1 MLRSTNSSRVA
12 ERLIID
18 STPSPSHNERAN
30 TDTDQQLPTYDP
42 RSDVAKK
49 ERSRIRFAE
58 NAIHAIPLLL
68 VFCAV
73 VLWFFSK
80 PGPDLV
86 EFASFL
92 ARTTASSRA
101 QQAPCPRFGVMGCHA
116 SPTSTTLP
124 LEAGGLVAG
133 HSQRSTRGV
142 LMIVSSGVR
151 SMLFNS
157 SAGQFLTRSLACFF
171 NATGSIRTALGFTRG
186 NLLILCTIKAHPNML
201 KHNKSK

>member
-80 PGPDLV
+80 PGI
-86 EFASFL
+86 E
-92 ARTTASSRA
+92 
-101 QQAPCPRFGVMGCHA
+101 
-116 SPTSTTLP
+116 
-124 LEAGGLVAG
+124 
-133 HSQRSTRGV
+133 
-142 LMIVSSGVR
+142 
-151 SMLFNS
+151 
-157 SAGQFLTRSLACFF
+157 SLAQ
-171 NATGSIRTALGFTRG
+171 SRL
-186 NLLILCTIKAHPNML
+186 
-201 KHNKSK
+201 

>member
-30 TDTDQQLPTYDP
+30 TDTDQQLPTTYDP

-49 ERSRIRFAE
+49 ERSRLRFAE

-80 PGPDLV
+80 PGI
-86 EFASFL
+86 E
-92 ARTTASSRA
+92 
-101 QQAPCPRFGVMGCHA
+101 
-116 SPTSTTLP
+116 
-124 LEAGGLVAG
+124 
-133 HSQRSTRGV
+133 
-142 LMIVSSGVR
+142 
-151 SMLFNS
+151 
-157 SAGQFLTRSLACFF
+157 SLAQ
-171 NATGSIRTALGFTRG
+171 SRL
-186 NLLILCTIKAHPNML
+186 
-201 KHNKSK
+201 

>member
-1 MLRSTNSSRVA
+1 MRRSTNSSRVA

-80 PGPDLV
+80 PGTIQI
-86 EFASFL
+86 A
-92 ARTTASSRA
+92 
-101 QQAPCPRFGVMGCHA
+101 
-116 SPTSTTLP
+116 
-124 LEAGGLVAG
+124 
-133 HSQRSTRGV
+133 
-142 LMIVSSGVR
+142 I
-151 SMLFNS
+151 
-157 SAGQFLTRSLACFF
+157 
-171 NATGSIRTALGFTRG
+171 
-186 NLLILCTIKAHPNML
+186 LLILSFFSFLFFYFFIL
-201 KHNKSK
+201 KKWKIIIFTYIVYMNVESMKGLNRWHNQGSDD

>member
-80 PGPDLV
+80 PGTIQI
-86 EFASFL
+86 A
-92 ARTTASSRA
+92 
-101 QQAPCPRFGVMGCHA
+101 
-116 SPTSTTLP
+116 
-124 LEAGGLVAG
+124 
-133 HSQRSTRGV
+133 
-142 LMIVSSGVR
+142 I
-151 SMLFNS
+151 
-157 SAGQFLTRSLACFF
+157 
-171 NATGSIRTALGFTRG
+171 
-186 NLLILCTIKAHPNML
+186 LLILSFFSFLLFFLFKEMKNRYLYLYCIYECWIDEGIESLAQSRLWWLVLTNDRLSSNKRNFAL
-201 KHNKSK
+201 KTMRD